1 VWLGSGIASAQ
12 AQMPNPKDMF
22 GVPLPAT
29 DVPTGTISVRV
40 IRGTFAND
48 VPNQPVE
55 FVVDGKSRTITTGAD
70 GRAQIAGLAVG
81 AKVQISTVVKG
92 ERLESQPLTIAAS
105 GIRMIL
111 VAKDPDADARDAEA
125 KRLAA
130 APPEKG
136 TVVFGPQTRVI
147 VELAEDTLS
156 VFYVLDIQNDARTP
170 VDIGGPLLIDLPGE
184 ARGAG
189 VLDGSSPQA
198 KANGPHIR
206 VLGPFAPGSTMV
218 RVGYELPF
226 SGSSVRLEQRWPA
239 ALPAVSV
246 LTQRIGNL
254 DVQSSQVAT
263 RRDVASD
270 SGQPLRL
277 LEGPAMAAGQ
287 VLTLDFSGL
296 PHRPLWPRY
305 VALSLAL
312 IVSCWGL
319 WAAFQ
324 KPSPV
329 AARTAQAQVKAERD
343 RLLNALV
350 SLDRRRAAG
359 KVTGAAYAT
368 EREALISSLERVYA
382 SLDTAAA

>member
-1 VWLGSGIASAQ
+1 
-12 AQMPNPKDMF
+12 
-22 GVPLPAT
+22 
-29 DVPTGTISVRV
+29 
-40 IRGTFAND
+40 
-48 VPNQPVE
+48 
-55 FVVDGKSRTITTGAD
+55 
-70 GRAQIAGLAVG
+70 
-81 AKVQISTVVKG
+81 
-92 ERLESQPLTIAAS
+92 
-105 GIRMIL
+105 
-111 VAKDPDADARDAEA
+111 
-125 KRLAA
+125 
-130 APPEKG
+130 
-136 TVVFGPQTRVI
+136 
-147 VELAEDTLS
+147 
-156 VFYVLDIQNDARTP
+156 
-170 VDIGGPLLIDLPGE
+170 
-184 ARGAG
+184 
-189 VLDGSSPQA
+189 
-198 KANGPHIR
+198 
-206 VLGPFAPGSTMV
+206 
-218 RVGYELPF
+218 
-226 SGSSVRLEQRWPA
+226 
-239 ALPAVSV
+239 
-246 LTQRIGNL
+246 
-254 DVQSSQVAT
+254 VQSSQVAT